1 MGLARWLLVKV
12 SVVFSDHISGETEE
26 KILPEPAASICLGYF
41 HSCHCRIEKKK
52 DSLIDAAGNLGE
64 TDAGL

>member
-1 MGLARWLLVKV
+1 MVKV

-41 HSCHCRIEKKK
+41 HSCHCRTEKK
-52 DSLIDAAGNLGE
+52 DSLIDAGGNLGE
-64 TDAGL
+64 TDSGL

>member
-26 KILPEPAASICLGYF
+26 KILPEPAASICPGYF

-52 DSLIDAAGNLGE
+52 RLSN
-64 TDAGL
+64 